1 MTLKINTMDSL
12 ENKNL
17 SREGIIVRLAEL
29 NLQEEPVERTELDSL
44 KQNFYKL
51 RIAEVET
58 ARKAFEEANGTTEG
72 FVPEKDEYEERF
84 KEIMSAIREKRNAL
98 KEEEE
103 QEKLANLEK
112 KKAIIERMKELSEAP
127 EEANKSYQEFK
138 QLQTEWNEIKNLLC
152 LLRRIYRRG

>member
-58 ARKAFEEANGTTEG
+58 ARKAFE
-72 FVPEKDEYEERF
+72 K
-84 KEIMSAIREKRNAL
+84 
-98 KEEEE
+98 
-103 QEKLANLEK
+103 
-112 KKAIIERMKELSEAP
+112 
-127 EEANKSYQEFK
+127 
-138 QLQTEWNEIKNLLC
+138 QTEQRKDSSLKRMNTKNGS
-152 LLRRIYRRG
+152 RKS

>member
-1 MTLKINTMDSL
+1 M
-12 ENKNL
+12 
-17 SREGIIVRLAEL
+17 
-29 NLQEEPVERTELDSL
+29 
-44 KQNFYKL
+44 
-51 RIAEVET
+51 ET

-112 KKAIIERMKELSEAP
+112 KKAINEAKDEISDIAMAIAGKIVGRELNAADQSSMVDSFIEELGG
-127 EEANKSYQEFK
+127 QV
-138 QLQTEWNEIKNLLC
+138 
-152 LLRRIYRRG
+152 

>member
-112 KKAIIERMKELSEAP
+112 KKAINDAKDEISDMAMAIAEKVVGRELNAQDQD
-127 EEANKSYQEFK
+127 KLFDEFIDE
-138 QLQTEWNEIKNLLC
+138 L
-152 LLRRIYRRG
+152 GDGV

>member
-1 MTLKINTMDSL
+1 MDSL

-58 ARKAFEEANGTTEG
+58 ARTLGKVKLGTQVALFSRFAGGTTMAMNM
-72 FVPEKDEYEERF
+72 P
-84 KEIMSAIREKRNAL
+84 
-98 KEEEE
+98 
-103 QEKLANLEK
+103 
-112 KKAIIERMKELSEAP
+112 
-127 EEANKSYQEFK
+127 
-138 QLQTEWNEIKNLLC
+138 
-152 LLRRIYRRG
+152 